1 MRTLLIDGSN
11 LHEAA
16 KGIRLSIDYRKFLSV
31 FQGNHGHRA
40 YYFTCLPDRSEPSPL
55 IKLVDWLGFNGFLPV
70 CKEYKEFD
78 QSDGTTRIKGNMD
91 VEIALFAMRAAKT
104 SDEVY
109 IFSGDGDFTMLVA
122 EMQRES
128 SARVV
133 CISSHNLM
141 SNELRRQC
149 DSFVYL
155 ETIADSIRQEPR

>member
-16 KGIRLSIDYRKFLSV
+16 KSIRLSVDYKKFLTM
-31 FQGNHGHRA
+31 FKGGHGHRA
-40 YYFTCLPDRSEPSPL
+40 YYFTCLPDRSEQSPL

-70 CKEYKEFD
+70 SKEYKEFD
-78 QSDGTTRIKGNMD
+78 QADGTTRIKGNMD
-91 VEIALFAMRAAKT
+91 VEIALYALRAARM

-109 IFSGDGDFTMLVA
+109 LFSGDGDFTMLVQ

-128 SARVV
+128 SCKVICV
-133 CISSHNLM
+133 SSHNLM

-149 DSFVYL
+149 DSYIYL
-155 ETIADSIRQEPR
+155 ETVADQIRQEPR